1 MNPLTQRARENR
13 DQLRRENNAVA
24 WGCGLIG
31 AALII
36 TFLLGVTK

>member
-13 DQLRRENNAVA
+13 EQLRRENNAVA

-31 AALII
+31 ATLVF
-36 TFLLGVTK
+36 TFLMGAIK

>member
-13 DQLRRENNAVA
+13 EQLRRENNAIA

-31 AALII
+31 STLFIL
-36 TFLLGVTK
+36 FLLGLK